1 MQMLYETK
9 TPPTAI
15 ISVFFLDIWKYNGNF
30 AVVNT
35 SFKERFQMRI
45 KREDIP
51 KDIPFYTIGRLIGAE
66 DLKVSNSRMRS
77 LTITLAMQN

>member
-1 MQMLYETK
+1 M
-9 TPPTAI
+9 
-15 ISVFFLDIWKYNGNF
+15 
-30 AVVNT
+30 NT
-35 SFKERFQMRI
+35 SFKERFQMKI

-51 KDIPFYTIGRLIGAE
+51 KDILFYTIGRLIGTE